1 MAELPASHARN
12 YVFAFVALIVL
23 TTATLLLSF
32 ESHGATGLA
41 AAFAFSATK
50 ATIVAWIFMHLA
62 YQPLSSRMALLAGV
76 LLTMLLVGLVVGDVA
91 LRPDLGV
98 YPPPVTPPAKTV
110 R

>member
-1 MAELPASHARN
+1 MADLAPSHARH
-12 YVFAFVALIVL
+12 YVFAYVALIIL

-32 ESHGATGLA
+32 ESHGASGLA

-50 ATIVAWIFMHLA
+50 ASIVAWVFMHLA
-62 YQPLSSRMALLAGV
+62 HQPISSRLALLAGV
-76 LLTMLLVGLVVGDVA
+76 FLTVLLVGLVVGDVA

-98 YPPPVTPPAKTV
+98 HLPPVTPA